1 MKRIAINGKFLL
13 MLNEHAERLA
23 DIIEK
28 RTGHRPNITT
38 ARNYDSQPNVSFGI
52 IKPKYGDK

>member
-1 MKRIAINGKFLL
+1 MKRITINGKYLL
-13 MLNEHAERLA
+13 MLNEHAEKLA

-38 ARNYDSQPNVSFGI
+38 ARNFDSQPNVYFGMV
-52 IKPKYGDK
+52 KPNYGGR

>member
-13 MLNEHAERLA
+13 MINEHAERLA

-38 ARNYDSQPNVSFGI
+38 ARTEDSQPDVTFGI

>member
-1 MKRIAINGKFLL
+1 MKRIVINGKYLL
-13 MLNEHAERLA
+13 MLNEHAEKLA

-38 ARNYDSQPNVSFGI
+38 ARNFDSHPDVCFGMAKPNYRS
-52 IKPKYGDK
+52 K